1 MTGKTKV
8 DYTASKEAAIEQFG
22 RRRRLAASIEKVD
35 NSALHAGAP
44 MYFYC
49 RHCGLPTEI
58 LPEDYVFPPPTEC
71 SQCRGLKN
79 EGWLDEAVQNC
90 GKHLDFSDRS
100 GSARQLSE

>member
-8 DYTASKEAAIEQFG
+8 DYTGSRQKAIEQFG
-22 RRRRLAASIEKVD
+22 RRRRLAAGIEKVD

-58 LPEDYVFPPPTEC
+58 LPEDYVFPPTTEC
-71 SQCRGLKN
+71 SQCRGLKI
-79 EGWLDEAVQNC
+79 EGWLEEAI
-90 GKHLDFSDRS
+90 RTS
-100 GSARQLSE
+100 GEIAGFCSEKWE